1 MRRHE
6 NTLQPQQKHRKPFFN
21 VQVVTTILNHL
32 QIQIEVINFATNL
45 PVFAT

>member
-21 VQVVTTILNHL
+21 VTTKMNHL